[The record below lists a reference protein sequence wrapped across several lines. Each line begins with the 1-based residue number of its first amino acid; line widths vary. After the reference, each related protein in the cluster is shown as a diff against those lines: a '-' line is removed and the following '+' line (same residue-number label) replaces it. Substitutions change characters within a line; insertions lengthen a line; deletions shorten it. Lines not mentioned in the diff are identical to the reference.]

1 MELSLSLN
9 GISIANKMRYEIKRV
24 CHDVRQQRSSDE
36 VGCACFTLD
45 LTGSSKK
52 GKLPLSGRDMKKVRT
67 CKGSIIYCYKKTA
80 TCRSAIAWV
89 HSDEHMD

>member
-9 GISIANKMRYEIKRV
+9 GISIANKMKYEIKRV
-24 CHDVRQQRSSDE
+24 RHDVRQQQSSNE

-52 GKLPLSGRDMKKVRT
+52 VNFLF
-67 CKGSIIYCYKKTA
+67 
-80 TCRSAIAWV
+80 
-89 HSDEHMD
+89 